1 MGDIWDDVPTES
13 YRAEDGRT
21 VSPYKTFGPKDQPGV
36 SWHEY
41 FAAIRA
47 QCHDPEAEEEDD
59 EEYEIVITQDDE
71 EYEIVITQEAEEFD
85 DPCSPLA
92 TWVKRAHTAGWS
104 IHTLAHA
111 FSTQKQKPFKS
122 GERAGQPRPD
132 RNYEAQ
138 WLFVEKKGV
147 GRATVYYLLN
157 NGKVESVSTTRSF
170 NGRRVSDKELQE
182 ILKR

>member
-21 VSPYKTFGPKDQPGV
+21 VSPYKTFGPKNQPGV

-47 QCHDPEAEEEDD
+47 QYHDPEAEEE
-59 EEYEIVITQDDE
+59 DDE

-92 TWVKRAHTAGWS
+92 TWVKRAHAAGWS

-111 FSTQKQKPFKS
+111 FSTQKQKPFKG

-182 ILKR
+182 ILKQ